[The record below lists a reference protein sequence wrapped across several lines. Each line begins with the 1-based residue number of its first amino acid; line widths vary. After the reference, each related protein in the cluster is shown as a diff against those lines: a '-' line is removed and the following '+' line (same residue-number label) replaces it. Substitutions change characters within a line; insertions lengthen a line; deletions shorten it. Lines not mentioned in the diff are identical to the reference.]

1 MNLANDLDAMADVMD
16 AEKTT
21 EFELVRDMADYL
33 PHQMRPDQPLQDV
46 IDRIRVRGTVN
57 ESINR
62 SINRSIISLL
72 THDKTH
78 TLTPGNT
85 QLE

>member
-57 ESINR
+57 PSINQ
-62 SINRSIISLL
+62 SIDRSIISLL

>member
-57 ESINR
+57 QSINQSIDQ
-62 SINRSIISLL
+62 SINQSINQSFLY
-72 THDKTH
+72 
-78 TLTPGNT
+78 
-85 QLE
+85 

>member
-57 ESINR
+57 
-62 SINRSIISLL
+62 
-72 THDKTH
+72 
-78 TLTPGNT
+78 
-85 QLE
+85 